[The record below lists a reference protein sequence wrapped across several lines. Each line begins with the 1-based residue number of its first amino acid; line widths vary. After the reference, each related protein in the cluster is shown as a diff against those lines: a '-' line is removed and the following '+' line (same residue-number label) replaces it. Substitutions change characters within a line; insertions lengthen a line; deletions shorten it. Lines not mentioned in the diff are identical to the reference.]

1 MKIKTNN
8 SALYTLISVFFFW
21 GFFGASNGVF
31 IPFCKTYFLL
41 DQFQAQLV
49 EFAFYGAYFI
59 GALIL
64 FSWSSYSKKDILNNW
79 GYKKG
84 IIYGLLISA
93 VGAFIMWPAVN
104 GSGFGDTQAFYAVLV
119 VLFIVG
125 LGFAL
130 QQTAANPFA
139 VSLGDPSTG
148 SDRLNLAGGVNSFG
162 TAIGPLLIA
171 VIIFGS
177 VSLSSDEIKNQ
188 IIDGELTLEPLQF
201 LYLGV
206 AIAFLVVAAFFYFSK
221 NLPDAKNTE
230 PFEPANKSKNI
241 LIILTLMITICFG
254 WIFFS
259 YGDTFAKEN
268 FQSSIDLVKNQ
279 KGINPI
285 DGSIQIIEKDSVF
298 NSKSELKIK
307 KLVFDSILE
316 SSVVIRRS
324 KVSKDKITQIKG
336 YSSLDSVKLDSGK
349 WVQKRNLL
357 FELTSDE
364 AIKEATPEWVE
375 LYRLYAL
382 LLALISTFGC
392 VFFGYFKSSKNPE
405 GWGALKYPQLAWGM
419 LAIFT
424 YVGVE
429 VTIQSN
435 LGELL
440 KGDIGNE
447 LNALGLKTMSE
458 VESAKYIALYW
469 GGLMIGRWT
478 GSIGVF
484 NLSKNIKKI
493 LLLITPFI
501 AFGVVIAVNSLT
513 NPVTISEIGI
523 FSILIFI
530 QIIGFYLAKDNAV
543 KTMKIFSSFGIIAMT
558 IGLFSSGNL
567 ALFSF
572 LTGGLFCSIMWPCI
586 FSLSIK
592 GIGKYTSQ
600 GASFLVMMILG
611 GAIIPP
617 LQGKLADIAGI
628 QNSYWVAIICFVFLL
643 IYSIVTNKVL
653 TKQKL
658 I

>member
-1 MKIKTNN
+1 MKNQNN
-8 SALYTLISVFFFW
+8 SALFTLITVFFFW

-31 IPFCKTYFLL
+31 IPFCKTYFQL

-64 FSWSSYSKKDILNNW
+64 FIWSSFSKKDILNNW

-104 GSGFGDTQAFYAVLV
+104 GSNFGDTQVFYYVLA

-139 VSLGDPSTG
+139 VSLGEPSTG
-148 SDRLNLAGGVNSFG
+148 SNRLNLAGGINSFG

-177 VSLSSDEIKNQ
+177 VSLSSDEINNR
-188 IIDGELTLEPLQF
+188 IIDGQLTLGPLQL

-221 NLPDAKNTE
+221 NLPDGKNNE
-230 PFEPANKSKNI
+230 PFEPANKSKNV
-241 LIILTLMITICFG
+241 LISLTVVITICFG
-254 WIFFS
+254 WIFYSYSSGFAENNFKNEIETVLNENGFNVNNGEFES
-259 YGDTFAKEN
+259 LVKGLEDDIFEYGD
-268 FQSSIDLVKNQ
+268 SIIDKLALERRGKVTKTEILNPIGYNKDLVPLFKLTDQ
-279 KGINPI
+279 
-285 DGSIQIIEKDSVF
+285 EA
-298 NSKSELKIK
+298 LKK
-307 KLVFDSILE
+307 
-316 SSVVIRRS
+316 
-324 KVSKDKITQIKG
+324 
-336 YSSLDSVKLDSGK
+336 
-349 WVQKRNLL
+349 
-357 FELTSDE
+357 
-364 AIKEATPEWVE
+364 ATPEWVE

-382 LLALISTFGC
+382 IFALIFTFGII
-392 VFFGYFKSSKNPE
+392 FYGYFSSSKNPD

-440 KGDIGNE
+440 KKDLGEG
-447 LNALGLKTMSE
+447 LNAIGLNVMSE
-458 VESAKYIALYW
+458 AESAKYIALYW

-478 GSIGVF
+478 GSLGVF
-484 NLSKNIKKI
+484 NLSKMMKNI
-493 LLLITPFI
+493 LLFITPFI
-501 AFGVVIAVNSLT
+501 AFGVVISVNYLT
-513 NPVTISEIGI
+513 SPISIVEIGI
-523 FSILIFI
+523 FSILICI
-530 QIIGFYLAKDNAV
+530 QILGFYLAKDNAV
-543 KTMKIFSSFGIIAMT
+543 KTMTIFSSLGIIAM
-558 IGLFSSGNL
+558 IFGLFTDGNL
-567 ALFSF
+567 ALFSL

-617 LQGKLADIAGI
+617 LQGKLADISGI
-628 QNSYWVAIICFVFLL
+628 QESYWVAVICFIFLL
-643 IYSIVTNKVL
+643 IYSIMTNKIL